1 MEGTSILNLLQNSNK
16 IFDAFQTKIM
26 SIITDDSIL
35 LYLDDQVNRYIEICT
50 LFDSL
55 FSISR
60 TPCGEIDHKKL
71 NDLKEVISFCLRK
84 WRNLRLSMKMIKIH
98 GVEDHFF
105 LIEKSKGIDCFIED
119 VIEQAH

>member
-1 MEGTSILNLLQNSNK
+1 MDSTLVSFWIDRTRYHGGDLEGTSILKLLQNSNK

-55 FSISR
+55 FSISI
-60 TPCGEIDHKKL
+60 TPCGEIDH
-71 NDLKEVISFCLRK
+71 
-84 WRNLRLSMKMIKIH
+84 RN
-98 GVEDHFF
+98 
-105 LIEKSKGIDCFIED
+105 
-119 VIEQAH
+119 